1 MLTIKDR
8 SLIFLGDFFFLF
20 LIFIIESLAYNINM
34 IMLIFI
40 SAALIGGSSF
50 GLLRLFLLFKES
62 KEFGYEQREIKSIDD
77 KTNLYVMY
85 MISLISLLPLFIG
98 KNWLFQSI
106 AFFIIMIIIYSI
118 YINSDL
124 LFYNPVLGLL
134 GYKYYK
140 VTTPDGS
147 EIFIIASK
155 NKKIN
160 INDKIKLFMVTDYI
174 FLYL

>member
-8 SLIFLGDFFFLF
+8 SLIFLGDFLFLF
-20 LIFIIESLAYNINM
+20 VIFAIESLAYNI
-34 IMLIFI
+34 MLLNVISFI
-40 SAALIGGSSF
+40 LIGVSLL
-50 GLLRLFLLFKES
+50 GLARLFLLFRGS

-77 KTNLYVMY
+77 RTNLYVMY
-85 MISLISLLPLFIG
+85 MISLISLIPLFVG
-98 KNWLFQSI
+98 KNWLYQSVT
-106 AFFIIMIIIYSI
+106 FLIIMIIIYSI

-147 EIFIIASK
+147 EIFVIASR

-160 INDKIKLFMVTDYI
+160 VNDNIKFFMVTDYI

>member
-8 SLIFLGDFFFLF
+8 SLIFLGDFLFLF
-20 LIFIIESLAYNINM
+20 VIFAIESLAYNI
-34 IMLIFI
+34 MLLNVISFI
-40 SAALIGGSSF
+40 LIGVSLL
-50 GLLRLFLLFKES
+50 GLARLFLLFRGS
-62 KEFGYEQREIKSIDD
+62 KEFGHEQREIKSIDD
-77 KTNLYVMY
+77 RTNLYVMY
-85 MISLISLLPLFIG
+85 MISLISLIPLFVG
-98 KNWLFQSI
+98 KNWLYQSVT
-106 AFFIIMIIIYSI
+106 FLIIMIIIYSI

-147 EIFIIASK
+147 EIFVIASR

-160 INDKIKLFMVTDYI
+160 VNDNIEFFMVTDYI

>member
-8 SLIFLGDFFFLF
+8 SLIFLGDFLFLF
-20 LIFIIESLAYNINM
+20 VIFAIESLAYNI
-34 IMLIFI
+34 MLLNVISFI
-40 SAALIGGSSF
+40 LIGVSLL
-50 GLLRLFLLFKES
+50 GLTRLFLLFRRS
-62 KEFGYEQREIKSIDD
+62 KKFEHETREIKSIDD
-77 KTNLYVMY
+77 RTNLYVMY
-85 MISLISLLPLFIG
+85 MMTLISLIPLFVG
-98 KNWLFQSI
+98 KNWLYQSVT
-106 AFFIIMIIIYSI
+106 FLIIMIIIYSI

-147 EIFIIASK
+147 EIFVITSR

-160 INDKIKLFMVTDYI
+160 VNDNIEFLMVTDYI

>member
-8 SLIFLGDFFFLF
+8 SLIFLGDFLFLF
-20 LIFIIESLAYNINM
+20 VIFAIESLAYNI
-34 IMLIFI
+34 MLLNVISFI
-40 SAALIGGSSF
+40 LIGVSLL
-50 GLLRLFLLFKES
+50 GLARLFLLFRRS
-62 KEFGYEQREIKSIDD
+62 KDFDHERREIKSIDD
-77 KTNLYVMY
+77 RTNLYVMY
-85 MISLISLLPLFIG
+85 MMTLISLIPLFVG
-98 KNWLFQSI
+98 KNWLYQSVT
-106 AFFIIMIIIYSI
+106 FFIIMIIIYSI

-147 EIFIIASK
+147 EIFVIASR
-155 NKKIN
+155 NKEIKVNAN
-160 INDKIKLFMVTDYI
+160 IEFFMVTDYI